1 MNLKQV
7 ITVQNYYTKN
17 DTSGNLRRISIF
29 TSVDTDNKLNET
41 VSKEVYGHTSL
52 RQVVERHL
60 KEQVTGERDKDY
72 LVVELPPV
80 EVPVKQ
86 YKDLVNR

>member
-17 DTSGNLRRISIF
+17 DASGNPRRISI
-29 TSVDTDNKLNET
+29 T
-41 VSKEVYGHTSL
+41 KEDFSHKSY
-52 RQVVERHL
+52 RQVAERYL
-60 KEQVTGERDKDY
+60 KECIDGERDKDY
-72 LVVELPPV
+72 IVIELTPV

-86 YKDLVNR
+86 YKDLVNS

>member
-1 MNLKQV
+1 MNLEKV

-17 DTSGNLRRISIF
+17 NTRGNPRRISIF
-29 TSVDTDNKLNET
+29 TSVDTDNRLNET
-41 VSKEVYGHTSL
+41 VSKEVYSHKSP

-60 KEQVTGERDKDY
+60 EEYVIGERDKDY

-86 YKDLVNR
+86 YKDLVNS